1 METIVIDINSKE
13 DKRIFT
19 SLAKRLQLKARI
31 LTPDEKEDIGLAFA
45 IDEGRKS
52 GYVDEK
58 IVMDTLGNLKHK

>member
-19 SLAKRLQLKARI
+19 SLAKRLQLRARI

-58 IVMDTLGNLKHK
+58 TVMDTLGNLKHK

>member
-1 METIVIDINSKE
+1 METIIDINSKE

-19 SLAKRLQLKARI
+19 SLAKRLQLRARI

-58 IVMDTLGNLKHK
+58 TVMDTLGNLKHK